1 MYTLS
6 VQHWRIWHL
15 KSDALATRSRLV
27 AAEKGKGA
35 NLVADDQLLSNHT
48 TNKKALCSGQNAATM
63 KKL

>member
-15 KSDALATRSRLV
+15 KSDALATISRLV
-27 AAEKGKGA
+27 SAEKGKGA

-48 TNKKALCSGQNAATM
+48 NNKKALCSGQNAATM

>member
-35 NLVADDQLLSNHT
+35 NLVADDQLLSQTTQT
-48 TNKKALCSGQNAATM
+48 TNRHYAAAKM
-63 KKL
+63 QLQ